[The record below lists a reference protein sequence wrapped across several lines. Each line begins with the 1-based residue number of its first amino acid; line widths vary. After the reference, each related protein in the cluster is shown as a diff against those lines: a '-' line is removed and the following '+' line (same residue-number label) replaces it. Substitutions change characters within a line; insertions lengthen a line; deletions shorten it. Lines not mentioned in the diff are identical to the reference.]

1 MGLNFSV
8 YKQCDKKGIFSDSP
22 TMNAR
27 IPLLLCVWTFL
38 SFQGKILVR
47 VGSRDWRS
55 TLSCKVT
62 LNQKGDICNLLLVL
76 HNWTSL

>member
-8 YKQCDKKGIFSDSP
+8 YKQCDKKRIFSDSP

-38 SFQGKILVR
+38 SFQGKSLVR
-47 VGSRDWRS
+47 VG
-55 TLSCKVT
+55 LEI
-62 LNQKGDICNLLLVL
+62 GDQIFHVKLL
-76 HNWTSL
+76 